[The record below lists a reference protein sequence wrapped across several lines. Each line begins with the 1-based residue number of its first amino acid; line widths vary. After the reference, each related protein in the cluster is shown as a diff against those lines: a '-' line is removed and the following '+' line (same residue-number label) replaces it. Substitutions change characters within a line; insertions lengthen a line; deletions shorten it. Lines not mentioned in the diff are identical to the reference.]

1 MVRSLRS
8 LKIFVTVAEEL
19 HFRKAAERLH
29 MTQPPLSLQ
38 IKQLEDSI
46 GVELFCRT
54 TRSVQLTPAG
64 KELHHRATRI
74 LTELDAM
81 TEAVRSVGKGT
92 VGSFSLGFTASTM
105 FDLLPRLL
113 EVQRKRY
120 PKVALALKE
129 QTSVELLESLRA
141 RKLDAILVRAAPL
154 NMEPDLEY
162 IVASQES
169 LLLALPTDH
178 PLARFESVPIRAL
191 NQIPFIGFSADGAP
205 YFREL
210 LATIFK
216 EYDVHPEQIQESVLP
231 TILAL
236 VEARLGVALVPESIA
251 RLRTQALTYRPLLN
265 IRETNAVPLYYAWR
279 KAETP
284 PPPVENFI
292 DIVSQCRPSAASDM
306 ASLQACNSQLTEM
319 F

>member
-1 MVRSLRS
+1 
-8 LKIFVTVAEEL
+8 IFVTVAEEL

-64 KELHHRATRI
+64 KELHQRATRL

-92 VGSFSLGFTASTM
+92 VGSFSLGFTTSTM

-129 QTSVELLESLRA
+129 QPSMDLLESLRA
-141 RKLDAILVRAAPL
+141 RKLDAALVRATPL
-154 NMEPDLEY
+154 SMEPDLEY
-162 IVASQES
+162 VIASQES
-169 LLLALPTDH
+169 L
-178 PLARFESVPIRAL
+178 
-191 NQIPFIGFSADGAP
+191 
-205 YFREL
+205 
-210 LATIFK
+210 
-216 EYDVHPEQIQESVLP
+216 
-231 TILAL
+231 
-236 VEARLGVALVPESIA
+236 
-251 RLRTQALTYRPLLN
+251 
-265 IRETNAVPLYYAWR
+265 
-279 KAETP
+279 
-284 PPPVENFI
+284 
-292 DIVSQCRPSAASDM
+292 
-306 ASLQACNSQLTEM
+306 
-319 F
+319 